1 MKKQVNN
8 LILVLI
14 MRNAKAS
21 GTNTDQRMIMDFVNH
36 ALKMNNIKIKAQ
48 KKEIISILILN
59 AKDANRSLS

>member
-21 GTNTDQRMIMDFVNH
+21 GTNTDQRMIMDFAKFVS
-36 ALKMNNIKIKAQ
+36 KI
-48 KKEIISILILN
+48 
-59 AKDANRSLS
+59 LS

>member
-36 ALKMNNIKIKAQ
+36 ALKMKYIKIKVQ